1 MAKRMLSVVD
11 LATTQLAEHLG
22 VGLEKVQGL
31 AELIDPSWIN
41 PVRHE
46 PGNMTSEAW
55 TARKMK
61 FGGGRSEPAL
71 EVVPTN
77 YKSENVSTFRCRHGL
92 GYLSKR
98 ASRCFVSKR
107 SSISY

>member
-1 MAKRMLSVVD
+1 MTKQMLSVVD
-11 LATTQLAEHLG
+11 TATTQLAEHLG

-61 FGGGRSEPAL
+61 FGGGRREPAL

-77 YKSENVSTFRCRHGL
+77 YKSENVSARRCQHGL
-92 GYLSKR
+92 GYLSKW
-98 ASRCFVSKR
+98 AYICFVSKR
-107 SSISY
+107 